1 MSGESFVQNKSSEY
15 FENPINSINHTTDAI
30 IITFRKIQNVTFY

>member
-1 MSGESFVQNKSSEY
+1 MSGESFVQNKSSKY

-30 IITFRKIQNVTFY
+30 IIMFRKFRM